1 MNQISIDIE
10 EFVKNLKVTFFD
22 ISSQSQEVM
31 NRIETYLSHEKDPQ
45 KVEDLQNL
53 WALYHDTVKTFLSN
67 VESISNALYTL
78 ESCNQSFNSFIA
90 EKKQSLNEKKE
101 LDAQMNH
108 SNEEESIVSIGNDVE
123 MQENM
128 EETSVPDSAEV
139 DEVKDVEETPVP
151 DSAEVDEVKDVE
163 ETPVPDSAEVAEV
176 KDVEETPAPDN
187 AEVAE
192 VKDVEETPVPD
203 SAEVDEV
210 KDVEETPVPDNA
222 EVDEVKDVEETP
234 VSASPEVNEAK
245 EEANT
250 SDESI
255 AVIEENSNHVEPVDE
270 KISNETIV
278 SMEETQANDKVEDN
292 QVQDS
297 NIVLPVIEEENFN
310 TSVDAEATN
319 TNETITNV
327 STAIPI
333 IADIPSLSTAPEV
346 VDNSVSDKMVF
357 HKGMLVNDKAILVN
371 VSQASNLRASIPN
384 QKELF
389 MQSISSLNEENVSA
403 KQLEEMMNQLSVLY
417 EQGKTKE
424 AEEMS
429 EKISVLNK
437 KMTSAS

>member
-139 DEVKDVEETPVP
+139 D
-151 DSAEVDEVKDVE
+151 
-163 ETPVPDSAEVAEV
+163 
-176 KDVEETPAPDN
+176 
-187 AEVAE
+187 E

>member
-139 DEVKDVEETPVP
+139 DEVKDVEETSVP

-163 ETPVPDSAEVAEV
+163 ETPVS
-176 KDVEETPAPDN
+176 
-187 AEVAE
+187 
-192 VKDVEETPVPD
+192 D

-210 KDVEETPVPDNA
+210 KDVEETPVSDNA
-222 EVDEVKDVEETP
+222 EVAKVKDGEETP
-234 VSASPEVNEAK
+234 VSASPEVNEIK

-270 KISNETIV
+270 EISNESIV

-346 VDNSVSDKMVF
+346 VDNSVNDKMVF

>member
-139 DEVKDVEETPVP
+139 DEVKDVEETSVP
-151 DSAEVDEVKDVE
+151 DSAEVDEVKDG
-163 ETPVPDSAEVAEV
+163 
-176 KDVEETPAPDN
+176 
-187 AEVAE
+187 
-192 VKDVEETPVPD
+192 
-203 SAEVDEV
+203 
-210 KDVEETPVPDNA
+210 EETPVPDNA

-234 VSASPEVNEAK
+234 VSDNAEVAKVKDGEETPVSASPEVNEIK

-270 KISNETIV
+270 EISNESIV

-346 VDNSVSDKMVF
+346 VDNSVNDKMVF

>member
-139 DEVKDVEETPVP
+139 DEVKDVEETPVSN
-151 DSAEVDEVKDVE
+151 SAEVDEVKDVE
-163 ETPVPDSAEVAEV
+163 ETS
-176 KDVEETPAPDN
+176 
-187 AEVAE
+187 
-192 VKDVEETPVPD
+192 VPD

-210 KDVEETPVPDNA
+210 KDVEETPVSDNA
-222 EVDEVKDVEETP
+222 EVAKVKDGEETP
-234 VSASPEVNEAK
+234 VSASPEVNEIK

-270 KISNETIV
+270 EISNESIV

-346 VDNSVSDKMVF
+346 VDNSVNDKMVF

>member
-139 DEVKDVEETPVP
+139 DEVKDG
-151 DSAEVDEVKDVE
+151 
-163 ETPVPDSAEVAEV
+163 
-176 KDVEETPAPDN
+176 
-187 AEVAE
+187 
-192 VKDVEETPVPD
+192 
-203 SAEVDEV
+203 
-210 KDVEETPVPDNA
+210 
-222 EVDEVKDVEETP
+222 EETP
-234 VSASPEVNEAK
+234 VSASPEVNEIK

-270 KISNETIV
+270 KISNESIV

-346 VDNSVSDKMVF
+346 VDNSVNDKMVF

>member
-139 DEVKDVEETPVP
+139 DEVKDVEETPVSDSAEVDEVKDVEETPVP
-151 DSAEVDEVKDVE
+151 DNAEVDEVKDVE
-163 ETPVPDSAEVAEV
+163 ETPVPDSAEVNEV
-176 KDVEETPAPDN
+176 KDA
-187 AEVAE
+187 
-192 VKDVEETPVPD
+192 
-203 SAEVDEV
+203 
-210 KDVEETPVPDNA
+210 EETPVPDNA

-270 KISNETIV
+270 EISNEAIV

-319 TNETITNV
+319 TNETITNA
-327 STAIPI
+327 STVIPI

-346 VDNSVSDKMVF
+346 VDNSVNDKMVF

>member
-1 MNQISIDIE
+1 MA
-10 EFVKNLKVTFFD
+10 K
-22 ISSQSQEVM
+22 
-31 NRIETYLSHEKDPQ
+31 
-45 KVEDLQNL
+45 
-53 WALYHDTVKTFLSN
+53 
-67 VESISNALYTL
+67 
-78 ESCNQSFNSFIA
+78 
-90 EKKQSLNEKKE
+90 
-101 LDAQMNH
+101 
-108 SNEEESIVSIGNDVE
+108 
-123 MQENM
+123 
-128 EETSVPDSAEV
+128 
-139 DEVKDVEETPVP
+139 VKDG
-151 DSAEVDEVKDVE
+151 
-163 ETPVPDSAEVAEV
+163 
-176 KDVEETPAPDN
+176 
-187 AEVAE
+187 
-192 VKDVEETPVPD
+192 
-203 SAEVDEV
+203 
-210 KDVEETPVPDNA
+210 
-222 EVDEVKDVEETP
+222 EETP
-234 VSASPEVNEAK
+234 VSASPEVNEIK